1 MLNETI
7 DLARKY
13 HEGILRKHT
22 NLPYITHPLNVLNHL
37 GMMGITDVDLHKAA
51 VCHDL
56 LEDTNITPEELKNVI
71 GERAFLIVQE
81 LTFVLTESYTKKDYL
96 LSFLR
101 EKSIEALIIKIVDR
115 YDNVLDFHKFD
126 PKYAKIYFRKATP
139 LWQALE
145 NRKGEIVQLYG
156 QEVYHQLD
164 KLYRS
169 LSELC
174 SS

>member
-101 EKSIEALIIKIVDR
+101 EKSIEALIDR
-115 YDNVLDFHKFD
+115 KSTRLN
-126 PKYAKIYFRKATP
+126 
-139 LWQALE
+139 
-145 NRKGEIVQLYG
+145 
-156 QEVYHQLD
+156 
-164 KLYRS
+164 
-169 LSELC
+169 
-174 SS
+174 SSH